1 MVKPETMPYDEGVEA
16 YVQRKL
22 PGANPYIKGDWKYD
36 EWLLGWSQTEECDSH
51 SFDWA
56 TGKFKS

>member
-1 MVKPETMPYDEGVEA
+1 MPYDEGVEA